1 MSPQRKLR
9 ETMITWITQKLLKK
23 RSRRA
28 AEKSK
33 RSEYQIIGAEIPTG
47 IEHGWQD
54 PGVASGQQVAF
65 DRLLQK
71 MREGKPRQDFLTLA
85 EAVKKTGLADP
96 LIIEVGC
103 GSGWNSEVMAHLLKR
118 PIRYIGMDYS
128 ESMVLLGRQAY
139 PRHPFLV
146 GDATLLPFADRACD
160 ILLSG
165 GVLMHLTGYRQA
177 IRESRRV
184 AARWC
189 IFHTIPVLQR
199 RATTVLQKKA
209 YDQST
214 VVEVIFNEV
223 ELFQMI
229 KAEGMKVRLTLDNL
243 AYNLQ
248 DVLGEPTAAKTYLCE
263 VVP

>member
-1 MSPQRKLR
+1 
-9 ETMITWITQKLLKK
+9 MIAWVTQKLFRK
-23 RSRRA
+23 RSQRA

-33 RSEYQIIGAEIPTG
+33 RVDYRIIVEEIPTG
-47 IEHGWQD
+47 LEHGWQD
-54 PGVASGQQVAF
+54 PAVAGPQQAAF

-71 MREGKPRQDFLTLA
+71 MRDGQPRQDFLALA
-85 EAVKKTGLADP
+85 GAVKKTGLADP
-96 LIIEVGC
+96 LIIEIGC
-103 GSGWNSEVMAHLLKR
+103 GSGWNSEVIAHLLHR

-146 GDATLLPFADRACD
+146 GDATALPFADRACD

-165 GVLMHLTGYRQA
+165 TVLMHLTGYRQA

-189 IFHTIPVLQR
+189 IFHTVPILQH
-199 RATTVLQKKA
+199 RATTILQKKA

-214 VVEVIFNEV
+214 VVEVIFNEA
-223 ELFQMI
+223 ELLQMI
-229 KAEGMKVRLTLDNL
+229 EAEGMKVHLTLDSL

-248 DVLGEPTAAKTYLCE
+248 DVLGEPTSTKTYLCE
-263 VVP
+263 VLS